1 MSTDDRTEDRT
12 GSPAGENPLL
22 HVQFEVPFQSIG
34 AAHVEPAVDALL
46 ERARADIETIASAT
60 EPATYEN
67 TLGALERSGLGLEY
81 AMGIVGHLESVVTND
96 ALREAYNAVQP
107 KVAAFSSSIPL
118 HAGLWRRLQAL
129 GKSDEV
135 ATLDPTR
142 RRHLDK
148 TLDEFRRHGAELDDA
163 GKAELQRID
172 VELAMATTKF
182 SENVLD
188 ATQAWEMILTD
199 ESMLAGLPPSAKEAA
214 AASAQAKGKAGFRFT
229 LQAPSMIAVLTY
241 LDDAG
246 IRRDVWRASNT
257 RATAAPYDNRPV
269 MADIL
274 RLRAARAKLLGFA
287 NFADLVLV
295 DRMAKNGERARTF
308 LDELRARSEAAFV
321 RENDELLAFRR
332 EIEGPDAPALA
343 PWDVAYWAE
352 KQRRARYDFDE
363 EALRP
368 YFAFDAVLRGIF
380 TIAERLYG
388 VRVEPEPAMPVW
400 HPSVQA
406 YRFLDADGT
415 KLGAFYVDPYP
426 RETKRDG
433 AWMNGL
439 ITGRPTP
446 AGFEPH
452 LGLICGN
459 LTEPLPGRPGGGGAA
474 QGGLLTHREV
484 ETVAHEFGHLLHHLL
499 SRVSVRALGGTN
511 VAWDFV
517 ELPSQ
522 IMENWCWER
531 EALDLFARHIDDGHV
546 IPEALLGPMRRA
558 RTFRAAAAM
567 MRQLGFC
574 DVDLSLHMRYDPEK
588 DGDVVTY
595 ARSIMQRYAPAPLP
609 DDYAMIAGFG
619 HLFAHPVGYAA
630 GYYSYKWAE
639 VLDAD
644 AFDRF
649 EQEGLFNRTT
659 GDAFRRTILERGD
672 SGDPD
677 ALFRDFRGRAPDVTP
692 LLRRSGL
699 L

>member
-368 YFAFDAVLRGIF
+368 YFAFDAVQRGIF
-380 TIAERLYG
+380 TIAERLLSLIHICSWPID
-388 VRVEPEPAMPVW
+388 VSRIASRS
-400 HPSVQA
+400 PS
-406 YRFLDADGT
+406 
-415 KLGAFYVDPYP
+415 P
-426 RETKRDG
+426 
-433 AWMNGL
+433 
-439 ITGRPTP
+439 GRRTTP
-446 AGFEPH
+446 AKNSPRSFSVGTTQPRK
-452 LGLICGN
+452 LS
-459 LTEPLPGRPGGGGAA
+459 PAVASAA
-474 QGGLLTHREV
+474 WAAVT
-484 ETVAHEFGHLLHHLL
+484 LL
-499 SRVSVRALGGTN
+499 SSRISAMTTRVRRDTPGTRARSPARTRSTSVSSVRIVCASGC
-511 VAWDFV
+511 AW
-517 ELPSQ
+517 LPSAS
-522 IMENWCWER
+522 NSTR
-531 EALDLFARHIDDGHV
+531 LAASRSDRT
-546 IPEALLGPMRRA
+546 MRPSSSSG
-558 RTFRAAAAM
+558 RTR
-567 MRQLGFC
+567 
-574 DVDLSLHMRYDPEK
+574 
-588 DGDVVTY
+588 
-595 ARSIMQRYAPAPLP
+595 
-609 DDYAMIAGFG
+609 
-619 HLFAHPVGYAA
+619 
-630 GYYSYKWAE
+630 
-639 VLDAD
+639 
-644 AFDRF
+644 
-649 EQEGLFNRTT
+649 
-659 GDAFRRTILERGD
+659 
-672 SGDPD
+672 
-677 ALFRDFRGRAPDVTP
+677 
-692 LLRRSGL
+692 
-699 L
+699 

>member
-1 MSTDDRTEDRT
+1 MSN
-12 GSPAGENPLL
+12 ANPLL
-22 HVQFEVPFQSIG
+22 EVRFEVPFTSIT
-34 AAHVEPAVDALL
+34 AAHVEPAIDTLL
-46 ERARADIETIASAT
+46 AEAEAAIASIAAAET
-60 EPATYEN
+60 PAGYDN
-67 TLGALERSGLGLEY
+67 TLGALERAGLGLEY
-81 AMGIVGHLESVVTND
+81 AMGIIGHLESVVTND

-129 GKSDEV
+129 GRSDEV
-135 ATLDPTR
+135 ATLDATQ

-148 TLDEFRRHGAELDDA
+148 TLDEFRRHGAQLDDA

-172 VELAMATTKF
+172 VALTMATTKF
-182 SENVLD
+182 SENLLD
-188 ATQAWEMILTD
+188 ATQAWEMLTTD
-199 ESMLAGLPPSAKEAA
+199 ESLLAGLPPSAMDAARASAA
-214 AASAQAKGKAGFRFT
+214 AKDRAGWRFT
-229 LQAPSMIAVLTY
+229 LQSPSVIAVLTY
-241 LDDAG
+241 LDDAS

-257 RATAAPYDNRPV
+257 RATTAPFDNRPV
-269 MADIL
+269 MIEIL
-274 RLRAARAKLLGFA
+274 RLRAERARLLGFGD
-287 NFADLVLV
+287 FADLVLV
-295 DRMAKNGERARTF
+295 DRMAKTGARARAF
-308 LDELRARSEAAFV
+308 VDELRARSEAAFV

-332 EIEGPDAPALA
+332 EIEGSDAAVLA

-380 TIAERLYG
+380 AVAARLYA
-388 VRVEPEPAMPVW
+388 VHVLPEPTLPAW

-406 YRFLDADGT
+406 YRLLDADGT

-439 ITGRPTP
+439 ITGRPTS

-459 LTEPLPGRPGGGGAA
+459 LTEPLPAKDGEPARPA
-474 QGGLLTHREV
+474 LLTHREV

-531 EALDLFARHIDDGHV
+531 EALDMFARHVDTGET

-558 RTFRAAAAM
+558 RTFRAGAAM
-567 MRQLGFC
+567 MRQLGFA
-574 DVDLSLHMRYDPEK
+574 DVDLSLHTQYDPQR
-588 DGDVVTY
+588 DGDPIVY
-595 ARSIMQRYAPAPLP
+595 ARGIMQRYAPAPLP

-649 EQEGLFNRTT
+649 EREGIFNATT
-659 GDAFRRTILERGD
+659 GDAFRRAVLERGD
-672 SGDPD
+672 SGDPA
-677 ALFRDFRGRAPDVTP
+677 ALFRDFRGRDPDVAP

-699 L
+699 A

>member
-1 MSTDDRTEDRT
+1 MSE
-12 GSPAGENPLL
+12 ANPLL
-22 HVQFEVPFQSIG
+22 QVRFEVPFTTIR
-34 AAHVEPAVDALL
+34 AEHVEPAIDELL
-46 ERARADIETIASAT
+46 ARARADIETIANGT
-60 EPATYEN
+60 DPATYDN
-67 TLGALERSGLGLEY
+67 TLGALERAGLGLEY
-81 AMGIVGHLESVVTND
+81 AMGIVGHLESVVTSD

-107 KVAAFSSSIPL
+107 KVAAYSSSIPL
-118 HAGLWRRLQAL
+118 HAGLWKRLQAL
-129 GKSDEV
+129 GASDEV

-142 RRHLDK
+142 RRYLEK

-163 GKAELQRID
+163 GKTELQRID
-172 VELAMATTKF
+172 VELAKVTTKF

-188 ATQAWEMILTD
+188 ATMAWELLVTD
-199 ESMLAGLPPSAKEAA
+199 ERMLAGLPPSALDAA
-214 AASAQAKGKAGFRFT
+214 RASAQAKGKAGFRFT

-246 IRRDVWRASNT
+246 IRRDVWHASNT
-257 RATAAPYDNRPV
+257 RATSEPFDNRPV
-269 MADIL
+269 MAEIIAL
-274 RLRAARAKLLGFA
+274 RDRKAKLLGFGD
-287 NFADLVLV
+287 FADLVLV
-295 DRMAKNGERARTF
+295 DRMAKTGARARTF
-308 LDELRARSEAAFV
+308 IEELRSKSEAAFA
-321 RENDELLAFRR
+321 RENAELLAFRR
-332 EIEGPDAPALA
+332 EIEGPDAPELS
-343 PWDVAYWAE
+343 PWDVAYWSE

-368 YFAFDAVLRGIF
+368 YFAFDRVLEGIF
-380 TIAERLYG
+380 AIASKLYG
-388 VRVEPEPAMPVW
+388 VKVEPEPALPVW
-400 HPSVQA
+400 HTDVRA

-415 KLGAFYVDPYP
+415 KLGAFYVDPFP

-459 LTEPLPGRPGGGGAA
+459 LSEPLPGRPA
-474 QGGLLTHREV
+474 LLTHREV

-499 SRVSVRALGGTN
+499 SRVTVRALGGTN

-531 EALDLFARHIDDGHV
+531 EALDLFARHIDTGAT
-546 IPEALLGPMRRA
+546 IPDELLEPMRRA

-574 DVDLSLHMRYDPEK
+574 DVDLSLHTRYEPSM
-588 DGDVVTY
+588 GDVAAY

-609 DDYAMIAGFG
+609 DDYAMIASFG

-649 EQEGLFNRTT
+649 EREGLFNPAT

-672 SGDPD
+672 SGDPS
-677 ALFRDFRGRAPDVTP
+677 ALFREFRGREPDVVP

-699 L
+699 V

>member
-1 MSTDDRTEDRT
+1 MS
-12 GSPAGENPLL
+12 NPLL
-22 HVQFEVPFQSIG
+22 QIRFEVPFQTI
-34 AAHVEPAVDALL
+34 AAEHVEPAIDELL
-46 ERARADIETIASAT
+46 ARARADIESIASAT
-60 EPATYEN
+60 EPATYDN
-67 TLGALERSGLGLEY
+67 TLGALERAGLGLEY
-81 AMGIVGHLESVVTND
+81 AMGIIGHLESVATND

-107 KVAAFSSSIPL
+107 KVAAYSSSIPL
-118 HAGLWRRLQAL
+118 HAGLWARLQQL
-129 GKSDEV
+129 GASAEV

-148 TLDEFRRHGAELDDA
+148 TLDEFRRHGAELDAA
-163 GKAELQRID
+163 GKAELQEID
-172 VELAMATTKF
+172 VALARATTKF

-188 ATQAWEMILTD
+188 ATMAWELIVTD
-199 ESMLAGLPPSAKEAA
+199 EGMLAGLPPSAIDAA
-214 AASAQAKGKAGFRFT
+214 KASAQAKGKAGFRFT

-246 IRRDVWRASNT
+246 IRRDVWHASNT
-257 RATAAPYDNRPV
+257 RATTEPFDNRPV
-269 MADIL
+269 MAEIIEL
-274 RLRAARAKLLGFA
+274 RGRKAKLLGFGD
-287 NFADLVLV
+287 FADLVLV
-295 DRMAKNGERARTF
+295 DRMAKTGAQARAF
-308 LDELRARSEAAFV
+308 IEELRSKSEAAFR
-321 RENDELLAFRR
+321 RENEELLAFRR
-332 EIEGPDAPALA
+332 EVEGPDAPALE
-343 PWDVAYWAE
+343 PWDVAYWSE
-352 KQRRARYDFDE
+352 KQRRARYDFDD

-368 YFAFDAVLRGIF
+368 YFAFDRVLGGIF
-380 TIAERLYG
+380 AIAGRLYG
-388 VRVEPEPAMPVW
+388 VSVEPEPTLPVW
-400 HPSVQA
+400 HPDVRA
-406 YRFLDADGT
+406 YRFIDADGT

-452 LGLICGN
+452 LGLICAN
-459 LTEPLPGRPGGGGAA
+459 LSEPLPGRPA
-474 QGGLLTHREV
+474 LLTHREV

-531 EALDLFARHIDDGHV
+531 EALDLFARHVDTGST
-546 IPEALLGPMRRA
+546 IPEELLAAMRRA

-574 DVDLSLHMRYDPEK
+574 DVDLSLHTRYRSSM
-588 DGDVVTY
+588 GDVTAY

-609 DDYAMIAGFG
+609 DDYSMIASFG

-649 EQEGLFNRTT
+649 EQEGLFNPAT
-659 GDAFRRTILERGD
+659 GAAFRRSILERGD
-672 SGDPD
+672 STDPS
-677 ALFRDFRGRAPDVTP
+677 ALFREFRGREPDPTP

-699 L
+699 A

>member
-1 MSTDDRTEDRT
+1 MS
-12 GSPAGENPLL
+12 AENPLL
-22 HVQFEVPFQSIG
+22 HAAFEIPFTAIT

-46 ERARADIETIASAT
+46 ERARNDLETIANAT
-60 EPATYEN
+60 DVATYDN

-81 AMGIVGHLESVVTND
+81 AMGIVGHLESVLTSE

-129 GKSDEV
+129 GASAEV
-135 ATLDPTR
+135 STLDATR
-142 RRHLDK
+142 HRHLDK
-148 TLDEFRRHGAELDDA
+148 TIDEFRRHGAQLDAA
-163 GKAELQRID
+163 GKVELQEID
-172 VELAMATTKF
+172 VELAKVTTRF

-188 ATQAWEMILTD
+188 ATNAWELIVTD
-199 ESMLAGLPPSAKEAA
+199 ETALAGLPPSALEAA
-214 AASAQAKGKAGFRFT
+214 RASAQGKGKAGFRFT
-229 LQAPSMIAVLTY
+229 LQAPSLIAVLTY

-246 IRRDVWRASNT
+246 IRRDIWHASNT
-257 RATAAPYDNRPV
+257 RATAAPFDNRPV
-269 MADIL
+269 LADIV
-274 RLRAARAKLLGFA
+274 RLRNRRATLLGFA
-287 NFADLVLV
+287 DFADLVLV
-295 DRMAKNGERARTF
+295 DRMAKTGARARAF
-308 LDELRARSEAAFV
+308 IEELRARCEPAFI
-321 RENDELLAFRR
+321 RENAELLEFRR
-332 EIEGPDAPALA
+332 EIEGPSAPALA
-343 PWDVAYWAE
+343 PWDVAYWSE

-368 YFAFDAVLRGIF
+368 YFAFDEVLRGIF
-380 TIAERLYG
+380 AVAERLYG
-388 VRVEPEPAMPVW
+388 VRVEPEPALAVW
-400 HPSVQA
+400 HPQVQT
-406 YRFLDADGT
+406 YRFLDGDGT

-426 RETKRDG
+426 RDTKRDG

-439 ITGRPTP
+439 VTGRPTP

-452 LGLICGN
+452 LGLICAN
-459 LTEPLPGRPGGGGAA
+459 LTEPLGDRPA
-474 QGGLLTHREV
+474 LLTHREV

-499 SRVSVRALGGTN
+499 SRVTVRALGGTN

-531 EALDLFARHIDDGHV
+531 EALDMFARHVDTGET
-546 IPEALLGPMRRA
+546 IPEALLEPMRRA

-567 MRQLGFC
+567 MRQLGFA
-574 DVDLSLHMRYDPEK
+574 DVDLSLHMQYDPARC
-588 DGDVVTY
+588 GDPLAY

-609 DDYAMIAGFG
+609 DDYGMIASFG

-649 EQEGLFNRTT
+649 EQEGLFNAAT

-672 SGDPD
+672 SGDPM
-677 ALFRDFRGRAPDVTP
+677 ALFREFRGREPDVTP

>member
-1 MSTDDRTEDRT
+1 MSAD
-12 GSPAGENPLL
+12 NPLL
-22 HVQFEVPFQSIG
+22 HVQFEVPFQTIT
-34 AAHVEPAVDALL
+34 AAHVEPAIDALL
-46 ERARADIETIASAT
+46 ERARADIEVIAGAS
-60 EPATYEN
+60 EPATYDN

-96 ALREAYNAVQP
+96 ALREAFNAVQP

-129 GKSDEV
+129 GASDEV

-148 TLDEFRRHGAELDDA
+148 TLDEFRRHGAQLDDA

-172 VELAMATTKF
+172 VALAMATTKF

-188 ATQAWEMILTD
+188 ATQAWELLVTD
-199 ESMLAGLPPSAKEAA
+199 EALLAGLPPSAKDAA
-214 AASAQAKGKAGFRFT
+214 AASAKAKGKAGWRFT
-229 LQAPSMIAVLTY
+229 LQAPSMIAVMTY
-241 LDDAG
+241 LDDAAT
-246 IRRDVWRASNT
+246 RRDVWRASNT
-257 RATAAPYDNRPV
+257 RATTAPYDNRPV
-269 MADIL
+269 MAEIL
-274 RLRAARAKLLGFA
+274 RLRQARAALLGFA

-295 DRMAKNGERARTF
+295 DRMAKNGGVARHF
-308 LDELRARSEAAFV
+308 IDELREKSETAFI

-332 EIEGPDAPALA
+332 ETEGPGAPALE

-380 TIAERLYG
+380 TIASQLYG
-388 VRVEPEPAMPVW
+388 VRIEPEPALPVW

-452 LGLICGN
+452 LGLICAN
-459 LTEPLPGRPGGGGAA
+459 LTEPLPGRPA
-474 QGGLLTHREV
+474 LLTHREV

-499 SRVSVRALGGTN
+499 SRVTVRALGGTN

-531 EALDLFARHIDDGHV
+531 EALDLFARHIDTGEV
-546 IPEALLGPMRRA
+546 IPEALLAPMRRA

-574 DVDLSLHMRYDPEK
+574 DVDLSLHMRYDAAK
-588 DGDVVTY
+588 DGDVAEH
-595 ARSIMQRYAPAPLP
+595 ARTIMQRYAPAPLP

-649 EQEGLFNRTT
+649 VREGLFNRAT

-672 SGDPD
+672 SRDP
-677 ALFRDFRGRAPDVTP
+677 ALLFAEFRGREPDVTP